1 VDYFLRSR
9 RLGFRHWADEDF
21 PLAQALWG
29 DPEVTRLFGGP
40 FPQEMVRTR
49 LAHEIRTSEE
59 RGIQYWPIFLLEDHQ
74 HVGCAGLRPHPAQEA
89 ALELG
94 FHLRPSFW
102 GQGLA
107 TEAALVVLE
116 YAFSTLGIETIFAG
130 HHPSNDA
137 SRRVLG
143 KIGFVYVVDEFY
155 APSGVMEP
163 IYVFRQEDWRSRQK

>member
-1 VDYFLRSR
+1 MSAAR
-9 RLGFRHWADEDF
+9 DF
-21 PLAQALWG
+21 G
-29 DPEVTRLFGGP
+29 
-40 FPQEMVRTR
+40 
-49 LAHEIRTSEE
+49 
-59 RGIQYWPIFLLEDHQ
+59 
-74 HVGCAGLRPHPAQEA
+74 PHPAQEA

-107 TEAALVVLE
+107 TEAALAVLE

-143 KIGFVYVVDEFY
+143 KIGFVYVGDEFY

-163 IYVFRQEDWRSRQK
+163 IYVFRQEDWRSLQK